1 MFLLLSE
8 VLVFKGYRI
17 KIYKMISEIARCIF
31 FVHHLLLLLN
41 GAMAIELP
49 CPEYFRYI
57 RNDNFESMGQVEIPS
72 PPRNMALHLKIELTV
87 ATSLPSK
94 YVGRLE
100 LAQSK
105 EESIRAIQQRR
116 SLFYVVHFPISHP
129 LPILT
134 NIWFNEQLYCSGPR
148 ALGRIVTSIVLEH
161 TLFPPRILTIPTNQ
175 ENNLDAQPNFNDFIQ
190 FDQISFS
197 PFIPETPSRLPTL
210 PPPPPLLSPSPSPRP
225 SSRPSP
231 LLSSI
236 PSKVLSEKKPLNNND
251 DECGRVNIQNS
262 NINPLIAKGMK
273 TSPGQ
278 WPWLVAIFVV
288 KIQFE
293 FHCTGTLVTNK
304 HIVTVAHCTRLDDI
318 ILPASTMLVSLG
330 RYRLRDWRE
339 KGSVNREVKEYT
351 LHPDYK
357 GDAKD
362 PTADADLAIIT
373 LWEPVKF
380 SDFIKPICL
389 WSGSNDLRDIVGSR
403 GYVIGWGQ
411 DEFGRYL
418 TNPHM
423 AIVPIV
429 SQEDCLWSNAG
440 FVAFTS
446 NRTFCAGSRNGIGPC
461 NGDSGSGLVIRKTDG
476 RYQLRGVVS
485 HSILDRNTMSCDLT
499 HYVVYVDVAKHL
511 DWIHSQITS

>member
-1 MFLLLSE
+1 MINEIAKLIFLL
-8 VLVFKGYRI
+8 
-17 KIYKMISEIARCIF
+17 
-31 FVHHLLLLLN
+31 HHLLFLLN
-41 GAMAIELP
+41 GAMAVESP

-57 RNDNFESMGQVEIPS
+57 RNNNFEDMGQVEIPW
-72 PPRNMALHLKIELTV
+72 PPKNMALHLKIELTV

-105 EESIRAIQQRR
+105 EESVRAVQQGR
-116 SLFYVVHFPISHP
+116 SLFYLVHFPISQP

-161 TLFPPRILTIPTNQ
+161 TLFPPRILTISPNQ
-175 ENNLDAQPNFNDFIQ
+175 GNNLDTQPNFNDFIP
-190 FDQISFS
+190 FNQILS
-197 PFIPETPSRLPTL
+197 PSLIQETPSPLPSPLPLPQPPPSL
-210 PPPPPLLSPSPSPRP
+210 PPP
-225 SSRPSP
+225 RPSP
-231 LLSSI
+231 QPSSQPSPQLYPI
-236 PSKVLSEKKPLNNND
+236 PNKMLSENKSLNDNGND
-251 DECGRVNIQNS
+251 NCGRVNIPDN
-262 NINPLIAKGMK
+262 NINPLIAKGLE

-304 HIVTVAHCTRLDDI
+304 HIVTVAHCTRLDDV

-339 KGSVNREVKEYT
+339 EGSVNREVKEYK

-357 GDAKD
+357 GDIKD
-362 PTADADLAIIT
+362 PTADADLAVIT
-373 LWEPVKF
+373 LWEPVEF

-389 WSGSNDLRDIVGSR
+389 WSGSNDLRDIVGSK

-411 DEFGRYL
+411 DEFGKYL

-485 HSILDRNTMSCDLT
+485 RSILDRNTMSCDLS

-511 DWIHSQITS
+511 DWIRLQITL